1 MYEPA
6 LVTTLIERIYELH
19 LEGQYGRIVPLLAML
34 QNIADDYWL
43 SNSEHQFLDLIKA
56 RIH

>member
-1 MYEPA
+1 LHEPA

-43 SNSEHQFLDLIKA
+43 SNAEHQFLDLIKA